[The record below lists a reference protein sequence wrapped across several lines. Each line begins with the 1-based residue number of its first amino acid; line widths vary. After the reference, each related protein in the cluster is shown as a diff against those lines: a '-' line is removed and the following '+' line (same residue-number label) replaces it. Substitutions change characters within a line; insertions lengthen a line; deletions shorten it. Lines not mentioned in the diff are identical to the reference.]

1 MADRGR
7 SLVETLVAITVLG
20 IGAATAFGAL
30 HTLSVST
37 YTAHERL
44 RSSVQ
49 LLAAR
54 GTASAACAPGALDGV
69 TLTDLDPCPRTAP
82 RLVRVEA
89 GVGQSHRHLTMIV
102 DGGP

>member
-1 MADRGR
+1 
-7 SLVETLVAITVLG
+7 VETVVAITVLG
-20 IGAATAFGAL
+20 IGATAAFGAL

-44 RSSVQ
+44 GSMVQ

-54 GTASAACAPGALDGV
+54 GTASAACAPALLAGV

-89 GVGQSHRHLTMIV
+89 GTGQSHRRLTMIV

>member
-1 MADRGR
+1 M
-7 SLVETLVAITVLG
+7 ETVVAITVLG
-20 IGAATAFGAL
+20 IGATAAFGAL

-44 RSSVQ
+44 GSMVQ

-54 GTASAACAPGALDGV
+54 GTASAACAPALLAGV

-89 GVGQSHRHLTMIV
+89 GTGQSHRRLTMIV